1 VLVLTIAT
9 MILALGLASAVGAD
23 PIGPD
28 LRVSPIPGIQ
38 NEPDIAVFG
47 NSAVAVWYR
56 NPAGYNV
63 GWGYSLDGGQTW
75 ADGGLLPGDLATT
88 VGGFPTICV
97 DNAGRF
103 YAAAFLSR
111 NEGCGLGVWRGSFQD
126 PGFQWSA
133 AVPAIPLEYPNSDLE
148 EPEDAPYLTCDPVRG
163 YLYLT
168 YTHTLSKLSYTPSFV
183 RSLDGGLTWSAPQT
197 LGSSHCNGVRSAVGP
212 DGELYV
218 VWEDFGTSQMLG
230 RKSTSFGANFGPPF
244 VVATIND
251 NLNMSPPAWF
261 GPRRYN
267 SMYPLLSTSPP
278 DFPSIAVDRGA
289 GPYRGRVYLTWA
301 ENAAGTV
308 GPGTGSVT
316 DVEPNDFFINATPV
330 QIGQDIVHYVPD
342 THFHSSNFGWFTFT
356 GTQGTTLWVR
366 GEITGYG
373 YSPLC
378 APLFGA
384 TLYCGDDTTR
394 LVRFGSPIVMQPYS
408 LGPLPPLIWTLPRT
422 GRYWISAGGGYC
434 LDMNIAIHLRT
445 FTPFPVQPARDHRDV
460 MLVTSADGGATWS
473 AQRRVNDAPPRFDE
487 CFPSVAVDDLG
498 QVHVAWYDRRDDP
511 DCGTQVETYWAVSRD
526 GGGSF
531 YPSRRLSSHAS
542 DWSCAGAGPNFGDHL
557 AVRAAGSRV
566 YVLWTQANC
575 PDSVDI
581 RGVRIA
587 GDDPTGIAVSEF
599 RADAGG
605 DRVRLTWR
613 VDDGRGITGFRV
625 ERATGAN
632 GSFAPLNADLV
643 PLDGRAE
650 YVVEDPSAERGGHYR
665 YRLAVLYADGSIQY
679 IGPVEIELGVNPS
692 RLGWVRA
699 TPSPFSER
707 AQLTLA
713 VPRAGEVEV
722 EVYDLMGHGVA
733 TLTRDAGAPGP
744 MVLSWDGRDRAGRPT
759 APGIYLLRARLGKEV
774 ALLRIVQ
781 LR

>member
-1 VLVLTIAT
+1 

-28 LRVSPIPGIQ
+28 VRVSPIAGAQ

-56 NPAGYNV
+56 PPAGYNV
-63 GWGYSLDGGQTW
+63 GWGYSLDGGLTW
-75 ADGGLLPGDLATT
+75 VDGGLLPGDFATGT
-88 VGGFPTICV
+88 VAGFPTICV

-111 NEGCGLGVWRGSFQD
+111 NEGCGLGVWRGSFQG
-126 PGFQWSA
+126 PSFQWSA
-133 AVPAIPLEYPNSDLE
+133 AVSAIPLELNGTAGLSFPH
-148 EPEDAPYLTCDPVRG
+148 DAPYLTCDPVRG

-168 YTHTLSKLSYTPSFV
+168 YTRTPAQQTYIPCFV
-183 RSLDGGLTWSAPQT
+183 RSPDGGLTWSAPLT
-197 LGSSHCNGVRSAVGP
+197 LGSSLCNGVRSAVGP

-218 VWEDFGTSQMLG
+218 VWEDYGTGQMVG
-230 RKSTSFGANFGPPF
+230 RKSTNFGASFGPQF
-244 VVATIND
+244 VLATIND
-251 NLNMSPPAWF
+251 NLNMAPPGWLA
-261 GPRRYN
+261 PPRYN
-267 SMYPLLSTSPP
+267 PAHPEIGNTPP
-278 DFPSIAVDRGA
+278 NFPSITVDRSA
-289 GPYRGRVYLTWA
+289 GPYRGRVYVTWT
-301 ENAAGTV
+301 EYAAGTV
-308 GPGTGSVT
+308 GPGTGSMT
-316 DVEPNDFFINATPV
+316 DVEPNDFFANATPV
-330 QIGQDIVHYVPD
+330 EIGQDVVHFVPD
-342 THFHSSNFGWFTFT
+342 SHRQGASNPGWFTFT
-356 GTQGTTLWVR
+356 GTAGTTLWVT
-366 GEITGYG
+366 GEITSFAPSPICPAGY
-373 YSPLC
+373 
-378 APLFGA
+378 LFF
-384 TLYCGDDTTR
+384 LYCGEDSTH
-394 LVRFGSPIVMQPYS
+394 LVRFGSPIVMKPYW
-408 LGPLPPLIWTLPRT
+408 LPPPPPLIWTLPRT
-422 GRYWISAGGGYC
+422 GRYWFNPGGSYC
-434 LDMNIAIHLRT
+434 SDLTIAIHLRT
-445 FTPFPVQPARDHRDV
+445 FTPFPVPRARDHRDV
-460 MLVTSADGGATWS
+460 MLVASADGGASWS

-487 CFPSVAVDDLG
+487 CFPGVAVDELG

-511 DCGTQVETYWAVSRD
+511 DCGTQVQTYWAVSRD

-542 DWSCAGAGPNFGDHL
+542 DWTCYVTRPNIGDHL

-605 DRVRLTWR
+605 DRVRLSWR
-613 VDDGRGITGFRV
+613 VGDGRGITGFRV
-625 ERATGAN
+625 ERATGV
-632 GSFAPLNADLV
+632 GSFAPLSVELV

-665 YRLAVLYADGSIQY
+665 YRLAVVYADGSVSY
-679 IGPVEIELGVNPS
+679 IGPIEIELGVNPS

-699 TPSPFSER
+699 TPSPFIGS
-707 AQLTLA
+707 AQFTLA

-759 APGIYLLRARLGKEV
+759 APGIYLLRARLGKDV
-774 ALLRIVQ
+774 ALLRTVQ